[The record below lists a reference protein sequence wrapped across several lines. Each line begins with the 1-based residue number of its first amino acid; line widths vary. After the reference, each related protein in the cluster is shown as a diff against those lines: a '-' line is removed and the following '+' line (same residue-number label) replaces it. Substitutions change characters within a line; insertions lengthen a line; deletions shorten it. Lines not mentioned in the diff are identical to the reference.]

1 LLIERPL
8 SVRAAVDFAE
18 FAARLEA
25 APFQNSS
32 QVELPAGF
40 PGLTCMPLVIVA
52 AAAASATKALSTAAS
67 AARRVGL
74 RLCLVD
80 LQGAASEFRSIQSGY
95 CPIGFRCIG
104 HFDEAEAAGASGFAV
119 GDNADFLDCAMR
131 LKQAA
136 QLWFGGAVR

>member
-67 AARRVGL
+67 AAARRVGL

-95 CPIGFRCIG
+95 CLIGFRCIG
-104 HFDEAEAAGASGFAV
+104 HFDEAEAAGASTAP
-119 GDNADFLDCAMR
+119 CASNKPR
-131 LKQAA
+131 SSGSVVL
-136 QLWFGGAVR
+136 